1 MELSEKTLDRPGCR
15 IHYWLSRAEHRP
27 WIFLLHGAG
36 ADHRMFT
43 DQISVLADH
52 YNLLVWDARGHGL
65 SRPMNGDFS
74 IRLLVEDLLAV
85 MAREGIEHPT
95 LIGQSMGGNVAQEAV
110 FLHPELFDR
119 LVLIDTGR
127 NTMKLTA
134 YEKWLID
141 ITPALMRLYPWK
153 TLMRQSV
160 EVSALKP
167 EVRAYLTEVFG
178 MVGKDDF
185 TRIFLA
191 TTACLHEEPGYC
203 INKPILMVVGEQDGT
218 GNIRKVAPGWAAGE
232 PQCEFHWIKD
242 AGHCSNQDQPEE
254 FNHLMLDFLRR
265 TEVKEGA

>member
-1 MELSEKTLDRPGCR
+1 MELTEKTLDRPGCR
-15 IHYWLSRAEHRP
+15 IHYWLTRAEHRP
-27 WIFLLHGAG
+27 WIILLHGAG
-36 ADHRMFT
+36 ADHRMF
-43 DQISVLADH
+43 DPQLDALIGQ
-52 YNLLVWDARGHGL
+52 YNLLIWDARGHGL
-65 SRPMNGDFS
+65 SRPMTGDFN
-74 IRLLVEDLLAV
+74 IRLLIDDLLAV
-85 MAREGIEHPT
+85 MAAEGIEHPT
-95 LIGQSMGGNVAQEAV
+95 LLGQSMGGNVAQEAV

-141 ITPALMRLYPWK
+141 ITPAIMRLYPWK

-167 EVRAYLTEVFG
+167 GVRAYLLEVFET
-178 MVGKDDF
+178 VGKADF

-191 TTACLHEEPGYC
+191 TTACLHEETGYR
-203 INKPILMVVGEQDGT
+203 IDKPILMVVGEQDGT
-218 GNIRKVAPGWAAGE
+218 GNIRKMAPGWAAEE

-254 FNHLMLDFLRR
+254 FNRLLHDFLGR
-265 TEVKEGA
+265 TQTIGEE